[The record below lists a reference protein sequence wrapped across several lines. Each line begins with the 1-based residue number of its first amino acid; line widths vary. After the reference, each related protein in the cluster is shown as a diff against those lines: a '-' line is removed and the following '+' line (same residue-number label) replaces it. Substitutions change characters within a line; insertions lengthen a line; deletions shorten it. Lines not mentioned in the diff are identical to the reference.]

1 MRALKYKVSF
11 CFRTTTTGRTE
22 RTNNNRLTD
31 GRTLNYE
38 KYFRQWQE
46 KHYLCDN
53 KELTREQ
60 IDKLTKGQIDGEDKK
75 IPRSLVNPSTRPLNK
90 TNKD

>member
-11 CFRTTTTGRTE
+11 CFRTIAAGRAE

-53 KELTREQ
+53 KELTRELV
-60 IDKLTKGQIDGEDKK
+60 DKLTRGRVDEEIRK
-75 IPRSLVNPSTRPLNK
+75 SLVASLTRQPVH
-90 TNKD
+90 

>member
-53 KELTREQ
+53 KELTRRQVDQLTREQ
-60 IDKLTKGQIDGEDKK
+60 VDKGTRKSPVASLTC
-75 IPRSLVNPSTRPLNK
+75 PLVN
-90 TNKD
+90 